1 MSSRLVFSLLLVAVS
16 VILVWAF
23 RPPQGDADG
32 RPPMQHAATGQA
44 VNTDVGPRLS
54 ETLVRNR

>member
-23 RPPQGDADG
+23 RPPQGNADG
-32 RPPMQHAATGQA
+32 CPPMPHAAGHA
-44 VNTDVGPRLS
+44 VNTDVGLR
-54 ETLVRNR
+54 

>member
-1 MSSRLVFSLLLVAVS
+1 MPSRLVFSLLLVAAS

-32 RPPMQHAATGQA
+32 LPPMPHAADQGQ
-44 VNTDVGPRLS
+44 P
-54 ETLVRNR
+54 